1 MNKISQSFSKIISS
15 SGLLFIIMLLFVYFS
30 VYLVKGERGLF
41 RYVYLTDEVIQARE
55 VSQKYAQE
63 KPKAY
68 FENTSHLHAQGMPP
82 CIWQDKPR
90 HHCPTEQFH
99 QPLSRCH
106 FPMSILSC
114 TLL

>member
-55 VSQKYAQE
+55 VSQKRHYWDE
-63 KPKAY
+63 KVEA
-68 FENTSHLHAQGMPP
+68 
-82 CIWQDKPR
+82 
-90 HHCPTEQFH
+90 
-99 QPLSRCH
+99 LSSNLDLDLLDERVRTVLNMVGPNE
-106 FPMSILSC
+106 FVILDEK
-114 TLL
+114 

>member
-63 KPKAY
+63 
-68 FENTSHLHAQGMPP
+68 
-82 CIWQDKPR
+82 R
-90 HHCPTEQFH
+90 HYWDEKVVA
-99 QPLSRCH
+99 LSSNLDLDLLDERVRTVLNMVGPNE
-106 FPMSILSC
+106 FVILDEK
-114 TLL
+114 